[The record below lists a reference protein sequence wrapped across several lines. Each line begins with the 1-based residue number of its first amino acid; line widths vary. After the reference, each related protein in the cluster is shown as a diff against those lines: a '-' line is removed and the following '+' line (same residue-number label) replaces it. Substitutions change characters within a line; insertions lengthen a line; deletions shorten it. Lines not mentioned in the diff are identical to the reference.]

1 MPRETRR
8 TRLLWTKPG
17 GPTIETRTDEPR
29 TVRRIAARFGRLSAD
44 RRSLG
49 GSLAAAGLLQLVL
62 VASGVIVARALG
74 AEDRGYLALLV
85 VISGICTLIG
95 SLGIFSAVTYYLA
108 RDLETSRRLVRSL
121 RGTALLQVAGT
132 AAVQAVALVAVVA
145 DDPRR
150 VQVAALISLLLTPG
164 LIAYGYGEAILLGQ
178 QRF

>member
-49 GSLAAAGLLQLVL
+49 GSLATAGFLQLVL

-85 VISGICTLIG
+85 VISGICTLVG
-95 SLGIFSAVTYYLA
+95 SLGIPSAVTYYLA
-108 RDLETSRRLVRSL
+108 RDIDASRRIMRSL
-121 RGTALLQVAGT
+121 RGTVVIQVAAT
-132 AAVQAVALVAVVA
+132 AALQAVALIAVVA
-145 DDPRR
+145 NDPQR
-150 VQVAALISLLLTPG
+150 VQVAA
-164 LIAYGYGEAILLGQ
+164 
-178 QRF
+178 